1 MTLNELFTYCSNQ
14 LSFGDCG
21 NFETQCIFEDILK
34 IKKEKIY
41 CKDLIVSEEDIQIVD
56 NIINRRK
63 AGEPLQYILGNWDF
77 YDMTFSV
84 GKGVLIPRPETELLV
99 DFALEKLKNIQNPI
113 VYDLCAGT
121 GCIGLTI
128 AKHLPQSKVYLLEKE
143 QAAFEYLNKNT
154 QNHKLDNVKLL
165 NDDLFTIDLDEL
177 PMADIIISNPPY
189 IPSSEILDL
198 QKEVLFEP
206 VSALD
211 GGNDGLNFYRCL
223 ASKWCSKVKKNGF
236 LAFECGDGQ
245 SDDIIEIFDGKFVEN
260 NVIFDFNN
268 IDRIVTFRI

>member
-21 NFETQCIFEDILK
+21 NFETQCIFEDVLN
-34 IKKEKIY
+34 IKKEKLY
-41 CKDLIVSEEDIQIVD
+41 CNDMLASENEIQIID
-56 NIINRRK
+56 NIIKRRK

-77 YDMTFSV
+77 YDLTFSV

-99 DFALEKLKNIQNPI
+99 DFALTNLKGVVNPV

-128 AKHLPQSKVYLLEKE
+128 AKHLPNAKVFLLEKE
-143 QAAFEYLNKNT
+143 QEAFDYLNKNA
-154 QNHKLDNVKLL
+154 QNCKLDNVKLL

-189 IPSSEILDL
+189 IPSSEICDL
-198 QKEVLFEP
+198 QKEVLYEP
-206 VSALD
+206 ISALD
-211 GGNDGLNFYRCL
+211 GGTDGLDFYRCL
-223 ASKWCSKVKKNGF
+223 ASKWVSNVKENG
-236 LAFECGDGQ
+236 LMAFECGDGQ
-245 SDDIIEIFDGKFVEN
+245 TQDIINIFDGLYKDKN
-260 NVIFDFNN
+260 IIFDFNN

>member
-21 NFETQCIFEDILK
+21 NFETQCIFEDVLN
-34 IKKEKIY
+34 IKKEKLY
-41 CKDLIVSEEDIQIVD
+41 CNDMLASENEIQIID
-56 NIINRRK
+56 NIIKRRK
-63 AGEPLQYILGNWDF
+63 AGEPLQYVLGNWDF
-77 YDMTFSV
+77 YDLTFSV

-99 DFALEKLKNIQNPI
+99 DFALTNLKGVVNPV

-128 AKHLPQSKVYLLEKE
+128 AKHLPNAKVFLLEKE
-143 QAAFEYLNKNT
+143 QEAFDYLNKNA
-154 QNHKLDNVKLL
+154 QNYKFDNVKLL

-189 IPSSEILDL
+189 IPSSEICDL
-198 QKEVLFEP
+198 QKEVLYEP
-206 VSALD
+206 ISALD
-211 GGNDGLNFYRCL
+211 GGTDGLDFYRCL
-223 ASKWCSKVKKNGF
+223 ASKWVNNVKENG
-236 LAFECGDGQ
+236 LMAFECGDGQ
-245 SDDIIEIFDGKFVEN
+245 TQDIINIFDGLYKDKN
-260 NVIFDFNN
+260 IIFDFNN